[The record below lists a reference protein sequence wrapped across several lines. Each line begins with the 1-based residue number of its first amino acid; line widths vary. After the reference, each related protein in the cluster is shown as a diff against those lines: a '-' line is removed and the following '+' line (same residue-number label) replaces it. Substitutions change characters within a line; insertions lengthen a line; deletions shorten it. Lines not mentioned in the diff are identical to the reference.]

1 MTLKWGLYVEMEDY
15 EFRGVAISKDGEY
28 VVAHSVYPGEG
39 ERPRVLIAKTD
50 SGNTRRV
57 F

>member
-1 MTLKWGLYVEMEDY
+1 VEIDDY
-15 EFRGVAISKDGEY
+15 EFRGVAISKDGDY
-28 VVAHSVYPGEG
+28 VVAHSVYPADG

-50 SGNTRRV
+50 NGNTRRV